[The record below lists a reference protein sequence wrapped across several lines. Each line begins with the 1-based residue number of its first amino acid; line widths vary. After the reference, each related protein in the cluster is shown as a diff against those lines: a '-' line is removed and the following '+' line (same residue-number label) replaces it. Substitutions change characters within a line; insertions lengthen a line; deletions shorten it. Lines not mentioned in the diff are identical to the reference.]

1 MSPPVLGIDLG
12 TSNSVVSV
20 LEANRPTVIANQD
33 GELTTASC
41 VAFLPNGSVLVGNP
55 ARAGIGQRPERTVRS
70 SKRLVG
76 RSSAS
81 NEVTKAQ
88 QEMAFSLLANPQGDV
103 RVQID
108 DRAYRLEEIAAMILR
123 DLASSAKS
131 YLGSEDV
138 KTAVITVPAYF
149 NDNQRQATRNAAMI
163 AGLEP
168 LRILN
173 EPTAAALAYGYGDQE
188 AKRVAVF
195 DFGGGT
201 FDLSILE
208 MGAGVLE
215 VLATGGDTYLGGD
228 DMDRMI
234 VDDLAEKILKKTG
247 RDPREDPAARA
258 VLWDLA
264 EKSKRELSEH
274 ETVEIDLEVIA
285 GIPMVYGLTRHR
297 FNELVTPLIERSL
310 EICGEVLKEAETGT
324 HLIDGVVLVGGTTRV
339 PAVREAVRRY
349 FRREP
354 DTGIDPDLVVS
365 VGAAIYGASL
375 SDQSRAQQIL
385 LDVTPLTLRLG
396 TVQKFTEAI
405 IEKNAPIPTERTRTF
420 VTSRDQQ
427 EYVAIRV
434 FQGES
439 EFQSENTLLGEF
451 AFGPLQQAP
460 RGQVEIDVTFEIDPN
475 GLVRVTATDCQ
486 TGRAASANVRLSV
499 KMDEKSVSQATS
511 ALPKASS

>member
-20 LEANRPTVIANQD
+20 VEANRPTVIANQD

-76 RSSAS
+76 RTSSSA
-81 NEVTKAQ
+81 EVQKAQ
-88 QEMAFSLLANPQGDV
+88 EEMSFNILSGAHGDV

-108 DRAYRLEEIAAMILR
+108 QRAYRLEEIAAMILR
-123 DLASSAKS
+123 ELAHSAAS
-131 YLGSEDV
+131 YLGTTSV
-138 KTAVITVPAYF
+138 TKAVITVPAYF
-149 NDNQRQATRNAAMI
+149 NDNQREATRNAAMI

-188 AKRVAVF
+188 AKRVAVY

-201 FDLSILE
+201 FDLSVLE

-228 DMDRMI
+228 DMDGVI
-234 VDDLAEKILKKTG
+234 VDDLAEKILNKTG
-247 RDPREDPAARA
+247 RDPRQDPAARA

-264 EKSKRELSEH
+264 ETSKRELSEH
-274 ETVEIDLEVIA
+274 DTVEIDLEVVA
-285 GIPMVYGLTRHR
+285 GIPMVYGLTRNR
-297 FNELVTPLIERSL
+297 FDQLIEPLIQRSI
-310 EICGEVLKEAETGT
+310 EICDSVLKEAKTGT
-324 HLIDGVVLVGGTTRV
+324 HLIDGVVLVGGSTRV
-339 PAVREAVRRY
+339 PAVREAVRRF

-375 SDQSRAQQIL
+375 NDQSQAQQIL

-396 TVQKFTEAI
+396 TVQRFTEAI

-420 VTSRDQQ
+420 VTSRDHQ
-427 EYVAIRV
+427 EFVAIRV

-439 EFQSENTLLGEF
+439 DLQADNTLLGEF
-451 AFGPLQQAP
+451 AFGPLTLAP

-499 KMDEKSVSQATS
+499 KMNDQSVAEAS
-511 ALPKASS
+511 ASLPGTAR